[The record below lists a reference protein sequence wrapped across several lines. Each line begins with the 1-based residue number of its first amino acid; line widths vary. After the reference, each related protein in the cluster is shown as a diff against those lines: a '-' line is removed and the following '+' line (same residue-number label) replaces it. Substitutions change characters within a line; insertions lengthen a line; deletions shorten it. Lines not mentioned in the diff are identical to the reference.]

1 MTLKERLARLIDVKT
16 VVTFTVIGVFSYL
29 AVIGKIEPKDFMGV
43 VLMIVTFFFAKKS
56 EDK

>member
-1 MTLKERLARLIDVKT
+1 MSLKERFAKLIDVKT

>member
-1 MTLKERLARLIDVKT
+1 MIKDKLARLIDVKT

-43 VLMIVTFFFAKKS
+43 VLMIVTFFFAKQSSK
-56 EDK
+56 E

>member
-1 MTLKERLARLIDVKT
+1 MSFKERLAKLIDVKT

>member
-1 MTLKERLARLIDVKT
+1 MSLKERFARLIDVKT

-29 AVIGKIEPKDFMGV
+29 AVIGKIEPKDFMAV

>member
-1 MTLKERLARLIDVKT
+1 MSFKERLAKLIDVKT

-56 EDK
+56 EDQ

>member
-1 MTLKERLARLIDVKT
+1 MIKEKLSKLIDVKT